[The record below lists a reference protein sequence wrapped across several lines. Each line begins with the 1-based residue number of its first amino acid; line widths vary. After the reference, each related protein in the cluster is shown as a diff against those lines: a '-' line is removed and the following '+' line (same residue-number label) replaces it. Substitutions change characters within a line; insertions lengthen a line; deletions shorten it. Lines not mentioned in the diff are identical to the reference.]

1 MITFSIERLQ
11 EIAQSIN
18 CEIIDE
24 SHTNRGPNYRLSD
37 RNRETWWREIGFTC
51 QDLDQ
56 MAAYIQGL
64 QKGMEIAAK
73 IAERSISDTEETLRR
88 EFYRI

>member
-1 MITFSIERLQ
+1 MITFSIERLHA
-11 EIAQSIN
+11 IAQSIG

-24 SHTNRGPNYRLSD
+24 THTNRGPNYRLSD
-37 RNRETWWREIGFTC
+37 KNRETWWREIHFTC

-56 MAAYIQGL
+56 MAAYLQGL

-73 IAERSISDTEETLRR
+73 IAERSIGDTEENLRR
-88 EFYRI
+88 EFTRI